1 MGLFEKVFYNK
12 LLEDI
17 TTDVLS
23 QGAAS
28 DSVLTNTD
36 DYAEDDFR
44 KPYIYGPDNKNNK
57 KKKKKN
63 KQQVFQR
70 PEIVSYASGRVTNEQ
85 TETKR

>member
-23 QGAAS
+23 QGTAS

-36 DYAEDDFR
+36 DYAENDYR
-44 KPYIYGPDNKNNK
+44 KPYIYGPNNKSKK

-63 KQQVFQR
+63 EQQAFQR
-70 PEIVSYASGRVTNEQ
+70 PDIVSYASGRVTNEQ